1 MRHAVRA
8 ESAQSQRE
16 AEASRAPLSCGWPGS
31 DVATAGRNTV
41 KLVTRRVAAL
51 LCGAVSLLALG
62 CAGSGRI
69 ELAALNYRDI
79 DPPEP
84 TYTALSIQR
93 CTWWTDEHGQVWI
106 AMQHERAVALAGEKL
121 VFRLSLVLDAL
132 PAGRAKNYLVSR
144 RELRAFARFGPA
156 QARYTSLAGIV
167 ALYREDGDRL
177 RGSLRLDV
185 AQQAQQLLGGWT
197 REQRHLMLG
206 TFIAVPD
213 DGWGRTLAAETEA
226 LGWHRDPPPA
236 ATQPAADGPAQRDS
250 SVN

>member
-1 MRHAVRA
+1 MTLAA
-8 ESAQSQRE
+8 
-16 AEASRAPLSCGWPGS
+16 
-31 DVATAGRNTV
+31 
-41 KLVTRRVAAL
+41 RRLAAL
-51 LCGAVSLLALG
+51 LCGMVCSLALG

-69 ELAALNYRDI
+69 DLAALNYRDI

-84 TYTALSIQR
+84 TYTTLPIQR
-93 CTWWTDEHGQVWI
+93 CTWWTDERGQVWV
-106 AMQHERAVALAGEKL
+106 AMQHERAVVLTGDKL
-121 VFRLSLVLDAL
+121 LFRLSLVLDAL

-206 TFIAVPD
+206 KFVAVPD

-226 LGWHRDPPPA
+226 LGWQRDPPPP
-236 ATQPAADGPAQRDS
+236 ATQPAADSPAQPERR
-250 SVN
+250 